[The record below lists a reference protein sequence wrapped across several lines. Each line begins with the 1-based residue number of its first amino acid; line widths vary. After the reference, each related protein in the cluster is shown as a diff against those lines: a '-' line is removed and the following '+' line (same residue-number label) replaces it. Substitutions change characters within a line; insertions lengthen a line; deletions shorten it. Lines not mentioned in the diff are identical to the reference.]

1 MEAKAVVRTQGQRFC
16 VRTGDVL
23 KVTRYPNTEAGIME
37 AKAVVRTQGQQFRVR
52 TGDVLKVMR
61 YPNTEAGSE
70 LELKDVLMYEDV
82 AGVRFGRPVLENAT
96 VRVKILENKRDKK
109 VTILKHRRRGGFQ
122 RKQGFRQA
130 ISIIKVEAVEFKN

>member
-1 MEAKAVVRTQGQRFC
+1 MEAEAKAVV
-16 VRTGDVL
+16 
-23 KVTRYPNTEAGIME
+23 K
-37 AKAVVRTQGQQFRVR
+37 TQGQQFCVR

-70 LELKDVLMYEDV
+70 LELKDVLMYEDA
-82 AGVRFGRPVLENAT
+82 AGVRFGQPVLKNAK
-96 VRVKILENKRDKK
+96 VRVKVLENKRDKK

-130 ISIIKVEAVEFKN
+130 ISVVKVEAVEFKN